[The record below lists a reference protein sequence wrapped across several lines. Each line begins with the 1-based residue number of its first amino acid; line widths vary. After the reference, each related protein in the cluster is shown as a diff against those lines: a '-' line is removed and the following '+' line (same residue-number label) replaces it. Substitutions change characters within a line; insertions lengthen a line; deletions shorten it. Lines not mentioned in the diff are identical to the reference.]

1 MGDSEDEFRQQQQQR
16 CRQAGKGLAP
26 PAEGK
31 RKRGGSSRDASSKRR
46 RRAKGGEEEEADLQ
60 LALALSRSLRPEE
73 EEAADRKQRPLEA
86 EARKRRKKGASG
98 AGRGHCRKA
107 PCSPPPLLLP
117 QDPTKTLQETEAR
130 VALLLLR
137 PEAAPPPR
145 TPPLPSSRL
154 WEAQQSGEGAP
165 WPLGAWWGLSALTGG
180 SLPEQ
185 DCCATGPIFQVLL
198 LTEQGSE
205 PEPTGKDCISPEPKP
220 PQACDPSREVAGSQ
234 EGPLR
239 DLEDLAGEGL
249 TLTQWGLDAQRGPGQ
264 EQEAPGDAPQET
276 SIHLQEE
283 EGKVNSLATAFGA
296 MVNNPHLSDVQFQVD
311 SGEVVYAHMF
321 VLYARCPEL
330 LELVDCTGF
339 AVAEDGGAETRR
351 LLLSDVPAE
360 AVTIFLRF
368 LYAADPRVPLHLQ
381 SHVGALAARF
391 GVQDLVALCRRC
403 HGSRVA
409 GGEEGSLGN
418 PGGGDDGDDDD
429 VEGEDRAETFEGL
442 LESMWLEEEE
452 EEEAFLNLAA
462 QEGSSTKTVD
472 EEELEE
478 IYQFAATQRASSSR
492 GRRKEGEGEEEAQG
506 KDHRGGRWPGPSVGC
521 PPSREVLEPPTLP
534 HPSDTLRPMEKV
546 PVADAPLGPNGPLRG
561 PVMALRSPAAPVSAS
576 LPGPTRRGSPSSSSF
591 SSSSSP
597 KVPRSHQGEAVFGAR
612 PLSGSL
618 DPIVVLDSDEE
629 PERGPS
635 QDRDIAGEDLVVLGL
650 LGPPSDSQERLRLST
665 SDEEGSSKGG
675 RTLVPDTPLP
685 RKPGQASDPDVSASH
700 GPETWAGP
708 VSPGTP
714 SPKILSPTSC
724 GPLPSSPPL
733 PGSPPCFQDEV
744 VVVDDSEE
752 EGEDGGSPFASTGGS
767 VAGGCRKR
775 GCGDS
780 DSSDPF
786 PLTQRSPSP
795 SPAGK
800 KPCLSSEDRGEC
812 EGPSESLFDGWGGSR
827 RLCPISS
834 SPDISFQ
841 REERV
846 PLLPPLT
853 PVTPMPS
860 YSAMATP
867 ELKTELKRFGVRALP
882 KRQMVLKLKE
892 IFQFTHPVK
901 SVSAASPVAPLHCP
915 AGAIQESQRPAL
927 HGLQRGLP
935 VGPLLGSNS
944 DDRDRSS
951 SPPASQA
958 STGSSV
964 AASNSSSSAEF
975 ETTWL
980 EEEEE
985 EAAALIP
992 ASQVLTREES
1002 NLEAFRRHIRSSPA
1016 LCRRILLYQPIELA
1030 TLQAEL
1036 KQSGVRIAAG
1046 KLLDLLDAH
1055 GITFTTAEARREV
1068 REKRGL
1074 AGRCRK
1080 RR

>member
-1 MGDSEDEFRQQQQQR
+1 MGDSEDEFRQQQQQQR

-73 EEAADRKQRPLEA
+73 GEAADRKQRPLEA
-86 EARKRRKKGASG
+86 EARKRRRKGTSG

-185 DCCATGPIFQVLL
+185 DCCATGPIFQVPL

-264 EQEAPGDAPQET
+264 EREAPGDAPQET

-330 LELVDCTGF
+330 LELVDRTGF

-418 PGGGDDGDDDD
+418 PGGGDDGDDDG
-429 VEGEDRAETFEGL
+429 EEEDRAETFEGL

-452 EEEAFLNLAA
+452 KEEAFPNLAA
-462 QEGSSTKTVD
+462 QEGSSTKTVG

-478 IYQFAATQRASSSR
+478 IYQFAATQRASSGR
-492 GRRKEGEGEEEAQG
+492 GRRKEREEEAQG
-506 KDHRGGRWPGPSVGC
+506 EDHQGARWPGCSVGC
-521 PPSREVLEPPTLP
+521 PPSREGLEPPTLP
-534 HPSDTLRPMEKV
+534 HSSDALRPMQKM
-546 PVADAPLGPNGPLRG
+546 PVADAPLGPDGPLRG
-561 PVMALRSPAAPVSAS
+561 SVMALRGPVAPVSAS
-576 LPGPTRRGSPSSSSF
+576 LPGPIRRRSPSSSSF

-597 KVPRSHQGEAVFGAR
+597 KVPRSHQGEALFGAR
-612 PLSGSL
+612 PLPGSL

-650 LGPPSDSQERLRLST
+650 RGPPSDSQERLRLST
-665 SDEEGSSKGG
+665 SDEEGSSRGG

-685 RKPGQASDPDVSASH
+685 RKPGQASDSDVSASH

-795 SPAGK
+795 STA
-800 KPCLSSEDRGEC
+800 DT
-812 EGPSESLFDGWGGSR
+812 
-827 RLCPISS
+827 
-834 SPDISFQ
+834 SFG

-935 VGPLLGSNS
+935 VGPALGSNS
-944 DDRDRSS
+944 DARDGPS

-964 AASNSSSSAEF
+964 AASYSSSSAEF

-985 EAAALIP
+985 AAAALIP

-1002 NLEAFRRHIRSSPA
+1002 NLEAFRHHIRSSPA

-1068 REKRGL
+1068 RERRGL
-1074 AGRCRK
+1074 AGRRRK